1 MMRVSGLLAGLL
13 LSGSFSSSIAD
24 LAQAQISGCPAPVL
38 SRLTQHKVA
47 AGETIESIATR
58 YNLIPATLMGLNPNL
73 RDGKATPGET
83 IVVPPFNGIRVE
95 IPTGQT
101 WREVATRFKVRPD
114 VLYEANGCQPS
125 PRVVFVPGV
134 NWSPIGE
141 GKAPS
146 ATTAAGILMGS
157 PLPGNPSTLLGYG
170 WYVVEGQQKP
180 IFHSGIDLA
189 AAVGTSVQAVGDG
202 TVAFAGKQ
210 GAYGNLVVVNH
221 SKGYQTRYAQLS
233 NIRVKPGQT
242 VKRGTVVGTVGQSG
256 SPNSRQPHLHFEV
269 RSNSK
274 LGWVAEDPTPFLRG
288 RN

>member
-1 MMRVSGLLAGLL
+1 MP
-13 LSGSFSSSIAD
+13 SIATV
-24 LAQAQISGCPAPVL
+24 AQAQESGCPAPVL

-47 AGETIESIATR
+47 PGETIERIATR
-58 YNLIPATLMGLNPNL
+58 YNLIPATLMGLNPSL
-73 RDGKATPGET
+73 RAGKATPGET

-95 IPTGQT
+95 VPVGQT

-146 ATTAAGILMGS
+146 ATTATGILIGS
-157 PLPGNPSTLLGYG
+157 PLSGNPSTLLGYG
-170 WYVVEGQQKP
+170 WYVVEGQEKP
-180 IFHSGIDLA
+180 TFHSGIDLA
-189 AAVGTSVQAVGDG
+189 AVVGTSVQAVGDG

-210 GAYGNLVVVNH
+210 GAYGNLVVINH
-221 SKGYQTRYAQLS
+221 PKGYQTRYAQLAS
-233 NIRVKPGQT
+233 LRVKTGQP
-242 VKRGTVVGTVGQSG
+242 VKRGAAIGTVGQSG
-256 SPNSRQPHLHFEV
+256 SPSLKQPHLHFEV